1 MKKYDFVL
9 FDYNGTL
16 IDDVDLNIEIE
27 NELLKRRNLTALGTK
42 EFYLE
47 NFDFPIKAFYEK
59 LGFDFSK
66 ESYDDICVEYAA
78 LYSKALERAKLF
90 DDVLPCVKELKRH
103 GKKLVI
109 ISAAEDKSLNLQA
122 NKFGIAPYFE
132 SVLGSQNMYGKTKI
146 DTAHLWLKE
155 EGADVSKTVFIG
167 DTVHDAQTAE
177 SLGCEC
183 FLVSRGH
190 NSIGR
195 LKSTGCEVFESLE
208 AVTQRLLKN

>member
-16 IDDVDLNIEIE
+16 IDDVDLNIKIE

-47 NFDFPIKAFYEK
+47 NFDFPIKSFYEK

-78 LYSKALERAKLF
+78 LYDKALESAKLF
-90 DDVLPCVKELKRH
+90 DDVLPCIKELKSQ

-109 ISAAEDKSLNLQA
+109 ISAAEDKSLKMQTD
-122 NKFGIAPYFE
+122 KFGITPYFE
-132 SVLGSQNMYGKTKI
+132 TVLGSQNMYGKTKI
-146 DTAHLWLKE
+146 DTAHFWLEK
-155 EGADVSKTVFIG
+155 EGADADKTVFIG
-167 DTVHDAQTAE
+167 DTVHDAETAE
-177 SLGCEC
+177 SLGCDC

-190 NSIGR
+190 NSVER
-195 LKSTGCEVFESLE
+195 LKSTGCEVFENLK
-208 AVTQRLLKN
+208 AVTKRLTEK